1 MCDGRRHRQ
10 VVAVVARWYLPV
22 VLVLAMVVG
31 VSWPAPGAFL
41 ARTPTESVAIVA
53 LFFLAGLELHLEN
66 VRALVSLWPASLFGV
81 VSILLITPL
90 IALLVRFLPVNEFV
104 GLGITSFAVAP
115 TTVSSGVVLVAQGH
129 GNVTLGLLLTVATNL
144 LCVVTIPFLLPWILA
159 SQARAQKVTAN
170 LEPIPVLIQLLYLVL
185 LPLVVGQVVLR
196 AIAVVRRQVQRR
208 RVALKLISSTLLI
221 LLPWMKVSSSVNS
234 LFQLSGYEILWAA
247 LAVIAMHAVFLAFH
261 AVVASATR
269 MPRDIARAIVIMC
282 SQKTLTVSFAIL
294 ATVPSRDAGIAAI
307 PIVLGH
313 LSQILADAFLVA
325 HWETRDAKE
334 ERKLDNHG
342 ERSPEGV
349 PLESS
354 DTI

>member
-196 AIAVVRRQVQRR
+196 AIAVVRRQV
-208 RVALKLISSTLLI
+208 
-221 LLPWMKVSSSVNS
+221 SSSVNS